1 MSINRGKD
9 KDVVHIY
16 NGIILSHKKE
26 WNWVI
31 FRNVHESRLCHA
43 EWSKSERD
51 TKYKS
56 ERDTKMYL
64 GGSDSKE
71 SAFSAREPGSVSGL
85 GRSPGEGNGYPLLGA

>member
-1 MSINRGKD
+1 MT
-9 KDVVHIY
+9 
-16 NGIILSHKKE
+16 
-26 WNWVI
+26 
-31 FRNVHESRLCHA
+31 
-43 EWSKSERD
+43 ERD